1 MSSTALILGGSGY
14 IGSRWASRLAKTGRF
29 DRIVVADI
37 GPRPPGLVDAVEHE
51 TCDVRHPLHLQLP
64 ALKPDWIF
72 NFAAVHREPGHG
84 RLEYFGTNLPGAAHG
99 IEYARRV
106 GCSRIL
112 FTSSIA
118 AYGPTCGPTDEACA
132 TTPTTAYGISKLTAE
147 WMHRA
152 WQAEDSTRKL
162 VVCRPGVI
170 YGPGDPGNILRL
182 IQAVKRGYFVF
193 PGSRDLRKSYGYI
206 EGLLDSFEH
215 TMELCNSLITYNY
228 VERETLP
235 LGELVDVV
243 GQFLGKHPPAIT
255 IPLPV
260 LVAAAG
266 FWNAITGGRSPVHP
280 DRVRKVATSTHIV
293 PKFLMQS
300 GFQFNYSFAESLQH
314 WASRAPED
322 FN

>member
-1 MSSTALILGGSGY
+1 MPLIGLILGGGGY
-14 IGSRWASRLAKTGRF
+14 IGSRWAARLVKTRRF
-29 DRIVVADI
+29 GRIVIADMN
-37 GPRPPGLVDAVEHE
+37 PKPTGLGSEVEYVR
-51 TCDVRHPLHLQLP
+51 CDVRQPLQQQLP
-64 ALKPDWIF
+64 SLKPDWIF
-72 NFAAVHREPGHG
+72 NFAAVHREPGHQ
-84 RLEYFGTNLPGAAHG
+84 RLEYFETNLAGASHG
-99 IEYARRV
+99 IEYARSV
-106 GCSRIL
+106 GCPRIL

-118 AYGPTCGPTDEACA
+118 AYGPTCGPTNEECS

-152 WQAEDSTRKL
+152 WQAGDTNRQL

-182 IQAVKRGYFVF
+182 IQAVKAGYFLF
-193 PGSRDLRKSYGYI
+193 PGSRELRKSYGYI

-215 TMELCNSLITYNY
+215 TMDLSNSLITYNY

-243 GQFLGKHPPAIT
+243 GRFIGRRAPTVT

-260 LVAAAG
+260 LVVAAG
-266 FWNAITGGRSPVHP
+266 CVQVVTGGKSAVHP

-293 PKFLMQS
+293 PKFLMES
-300 GFQFNYSFAESLQH
+300 GFRFRYGFEESLKH
-314 WASRAPED
+314 WASLAPDD
-322 FN
+322 FS